1 MRHDFP
7 MHNKFPRISIIDD
20 NTLAAIGL
28 KCILQNIIPMMSVEI
43 FNSTKNLLDSQP
55 EKYYHYFASASIILE
70 NIDFYNENIKKTIVL
85 TRSSDEINEQLSDFH
100 CLYTDK
106 KENELIKSLLWLEQM
121 AHSQG
126 RHLPK
131 TSGTANTKI
140 LSDREIEVL
149 SLIVKGLINKEIA
162 DRLNIGLSTVVTHR
176 HNIME
181 KLHVK
186 SVSALTIYAVTNGY
200 VNINEI

>member
-1 MRHDFP
+1 MYS
-7 MHNKFPRISIIDD
+7 KFPQISIIDS

-28 KCILQNIIPMMSVEI
+28 KSILQNIIPMMSVEI
-43 FNSTKNLLDSQP
+43 FNSTQDLLNAQP
-55 EKYYHYFASASIILE
+55 DKFYHYFASANIILE
-70 NIDFYNENIKKTIVL
+70 DKDFYLSNIKKTIML
-85 TRSSDEINEQLSDFH
+85 TSSSADINLHLTAFH

-121 AHSQG
+121 AHSEG

-131 TSGTANTKI
+131 TNAVRHAKI
-140 LSDREIEVL
+140 LSDREIEVM

-162 DRLNIGLSTVVTHR
+162 DKLNIGLSTVVTHR

-181 KLHVK
+181 KLQVK
-186 SVSALTIYAVTNGY
+186 SVSALTIYAVMNGY
-200 VNINEI
+200 VNIRDI

>member
-1 MRHDFP
+1 MYS
-7 MHNKFPRISIIDD
+7 KFPQISIIDN

-28 KCILQNIIPMMSVEI
+28 KSILQNIIPMMSVEI
-43 FNSTKNLLDSQP
+43 FNSTQDLLNAQP
-55 EKYYHYFASASIILE
+55 DKFYHYFASANIILE
-70 NIDFYNENIKKTIVL
+70 DKDFYLSNIKKTIML
-85 TRSSDEINEQLSDFH
+85 TSSSADINQQLTTFH

-121 AHSQG
+121 AHSEG

-131 TSGTANTKI
+131 TNAMRHAKI
-140 LSDREIEVL
+140 LSDREIEVM

-162 DRLNIGLSTVVTHR
+162 DKLNIGLSTVVTHR

-181 KLHVK
+181 KLQVK
-186 SVSALTIYAVTNGY
+186 SVSALTIYAVMNGY
-200 VNINEI
+200 VNIRDI

>member
-1 MRHDFP
+1 MYS
-7 MHNKFPRISIIDD
+7 KFPQISIIDS

-28 KCILQNIIPMMSVEI
+28 KSILQNIIPMMSVEI
-43 FNSTKNLLDSQP
+43 FNSTQDLLNAQP
-55 EKYYHYFASASIILE
+55 DKFYHYFASANIILE
-70 NIDFYNENIKKTIVL
+70 DKDFYLSNIKKTIML
-85 TRSSDEINEQLSDFH
+85 TSSSADINQQLTSFH

-121 AHSQG
+121 AHSEG

-131 TSGTANTKI
+131 TNAMRHAKI
-140 LSDREIEVL
+140 LSDREIEVM

-162 DRLNIGLSTVVTHR
+162 DKLNIGLSTVVTHR

-181 KLHVK
+181 KLQVK
-186 SVSALTIYAVTNGY
+186 SVSALTIYAVMNGY
-200 VNINEI
+200 VNIRDI

>member
-1 MRHDFP
+1 MYS
-7 MHNKFPRISIIDD
+7 KFPQISIIDS

-28 KCILQNIIPMMSVEI
+28 KSILQNIIPMMSVEI
-43 FNSTKNLLDSQP
+43 FNSTQDLLKAQP
-55 EKYYHYFASASIILE
+55 DRFYHYFASANIILE
-70 NIDFYNENIKKTIVL
+70 DKNFYLNNIKKTIML
-85 TRSSDEINEQLSDFH
+85 TSSSADINQQLTAFH

-121 AHSQG
+121 GHSEG

-131 TSGTANTKI
+131 TNAMRHAKI
-140 LSDREIEVL
+140 LSDREIEVM

-162 DRLNIGLSTVVTHR
+162 DKLNIGLSTVVTHR

-181 KLHVK
+181 KLQVR
-186 SVSALTIYAVTNGY
+186 SVSALTIYAVMNGY
-200 VNINEI
+200 VDIRDI